1 MEVEVWMSTPEVPA
15 KNADSTPTA
24 AQSAARS
31 SLVSASRSDEPTRS
45 GSPEIAIAAPR
56 LDCVHMPKDFA
67 ISIAGSGGMDNL
79 LFGPR
84 RERRQPMRGFEETYV
99 DIVDYITRITHRIW
113 EERDFG
119 YIYDTYRVDAAV
131 NSGGGRKSGRE
142 EIVAETIQYSSAFPD
157 LKLLADEVIWAG
169 DEDRGFHTS
178 HRIWETGTNTGWSEW
193 GAPTN
198 KQISHWVVANCL
210 VSENQIYEEWVL
222 DNTAALFSGLGF
234 DIRELARR
242 SEPNSSLEAIP
253 LVVGEV
259 ERLIGQGA
267 PRPMDA
273 PADDA
278 DDPDAI
284 VRYALH
290 MIWNWRKLS
299 NVDRLYA
306 ANVRFHGA
314 TNRELYGRG
323 DVKQY
328 VTEMLAMFPDLVH
341 HVDEVYY
348 MGNATDGYKVS
359 VRWSMV
365 GTHTGSG
372 IYGPATGRRMVQW
385 GISQLDIRNGRVVE
399 EWNMFNEFEVLQ
411 QLLREEPAEL
421 TN

>member
-1 MEVEVWMSTPEVPA
+1 MTVPESSSAEERHTPVPA
-15 KNADSTPTA
+15 STPTL
-24 AQSAARS
+24 S
-31 SLVSASRSDEPTRS
+31 SASRAFEGAERGAP
-45 GSPEIAIAAPR
+45 GNAIAVPR
-56 LDCVHMPKDFA
+56 LDREHMPTDFS

-84 RERRQPMRGFEETYV
+84 RGRRQPMRGFEDTYV

-119 YIYDTYRVDAAV
+119 YIYDTYRADAAV

-178 HRIWETGTNTGWSEW
+178 HRIWETGTNTGWSDW
-193 GAPTN
+193 GHPTN
-198 KQISHWVVANCL
+198 KAISHWVVANCL

-222 DNTAALFSGLGF
+222 DNTAAMFSDLGF

-242 SEPNSSLEAIP
+242 SQPNPALEAIP
-253 LVVGEV
+253 LVVGQV
-259 ERLIGQGA
+259 ERLQGQGS
-267 PRPMDA
+267 PHPIEA

-278 DDPDAI
+278 DDPEAA

-290 MIWNWRKLS
+290 MIWNWRNLS
-299 NVDRLYA
+299 NVDRMYA
-306 ANVRFHGA
+306 ANIRFHGA

-323 DVKQY
+323 AVKQY

-348 MGNATDGYKVS
+348 MGNADAGYRMS
-359 VRWSMV
+359 VRWSIV

-385 GISQLDIRNGRVVE
+385 GITQLDVRNGRVVE

-411 QLLREEPAEL
+411 QLLREDPAEFSA
-421 TN
+421 